1 MSPQRPDN
9 LDREL
14 DALFSRY
21 REACVVPEA
30 SANFMP
36 NLWQRLEG
44 RRSYQLDLR
53 RWAQG
58 FVTLAA
64 AASLAI
70 AILQAWPS
78 AQFPANTYVEVIS
91 AEHAP
96 DAMPF
101 QDVAYQESSGRERPD
116 WMPSQGRPP
125 IR

>member
-9 LDREL
+9 LDQRL
-14 DALFSRY
+14 DALFQNY
-21 REACVVPEA
+21 RDSVVVPEA

-36 NLWQRLEG
+36 DLWRRVEG
-44 RRSYQLDLR
+44 RRSIQLDLR

-78 AQFPANTYVEVIS
+78 LPIPANTYVEVLS
-91 AEHAP
+91 AEHSP
-96 DAMPF
+96 DQMPF
-101 QDVAYQESSGRERPD
+101 QDVAFLERSAQDSIRPAGVERP
-116 WMPSQGRPP
+116 PLR
-125 IR
+125 